1 MRTVIFIDTYKS
13 GSSRE
18 AIQAA
23 ERLGFYTVLFTNRK
37 KIASQRREYSDIHE
51 LILVDLADMEAM
63 REKINFLI
71 KQEKNIYTIVS
82 FIDPF
87 VFTAAALAE
96 EFCGESFSSE
106 AILKMEDK
114 IKTREILLHT
124 PFNVNYEVYELEE
137 ELSSFMN
144 RHPLQYPVIIK
155 SPDSTGSKD
164 VLQAKNEQKL
174 KEFINKLKKKYPAT
188 PILIEEYIEG
198 PQYLVEA
205 LVYEQQIHLVAILK
219 QQISMEK
226 RFIVTGYSL
235 LAKIEDDLYDSIA
248 QATHEIIKEFGMEN
262 GACHL
267 ELRYCHQQ
275 WKLIEINPRISGG
288 AMNKMIH
295 EAYGINLAEQIIK
308 VALKEKPI
316 LEKEKENF
324 VFTQYIVSA
333 SEGILQKVTGKKRA
347 QRQPGVVEVY
357 IKPRIGKYLH
367 PPWSMGHRYAYVMAS
382 SPTKEEAMECA
393 KMAAKEIQFH
403 LK

>member
-1 MRTVIFIDTYKS
+1 MRTIIFIDTYKS

-37 KIASQRREYSDIHE
+37 TIAKQRIEYPDIHE

-63 REKINFLI
+63 KEKIKFLI
-71 KQEKNIYTIVS
+71 KQEKNICTIVS

-87 VFTAAALAE
+87 VFTAASLAE
-96 EFCGESFSSE
+96 EFCGKNFSSE

-114 IKTREILLHT
+114 IKTRETLLHT
-124 PFNVNYEVYELEE
+124 PFNVDYEVYELEE
-137 ELSSFMN
+137 ELPSFMN
-144 RHPLQYPVIIK
+144 RQPLQYPLILK

-164 VLQAKNEQKL
+164 VLQAKNERKL
-174 KEFINKLKKKYPAT
+174 KEFIGKLKKKYPAT
-188 PILIEEYIEG
+188 PILIEEYAEG
-198 PQYLVEA
+198 PQYLVEV
-205 LVYEQQIHLVAILK
+205 LVYNQEVHPVAILK
-219 QQISMEK
+219 QEISKGK
-226 RFIVTGYSL
+226 RFIVIGYSL
-235 LAKIEDDLYDSIA
+235 LAKVEADLYESIA
-248 QATHEIIKEFGMEN
+248 QATRAIIKEFGMEN

-267 ELRYCHQQ
+267 ELRYCDQQ

-288 AMNKMIH
+288 AMNKMIK
-295 EAYGINLAEQIIK
+295 EAYGIDLVEQIIK

-324 VFTQYIVSA
+324 VFTQYIISS
-333 SEGILQKVTGKKRA
+333 SEGILKKVTGKKRA
-347 QRQPGVVEVY
+347 QQQPGVVEVY
-357 IKPRIGKYLH
+357 VKPRIGKYLH
-367 PPWSMGHRYAYVMAS
+367 LPWSMGHRYAYVMAAS
-382 SPTKEEAMECA
+382 LTEEEAMQYA